1 VRGEV
6 RAGETGYAEID
17 VPRRRAISRSHTA
30 THLVHQTMRN
40 FLGESATQAGSLN
53 APGRLRFDFNTPN
66 AVPPSVL
73 QDVEQQINEV
83 LLQDLEVRA
92 FITSLEEARRIGAMA
107 LFGEKYGEQVRVVE
121 VGDYAR
127 ELCGGTHVAR
137 SE

>member
-1 VRGEV
+1 
-6 RAGETGYAEID
+6 
-17 VPRRRAISRSHTA
+17 
-30 THLVHQTMRN
+30 
-40 FLGESATQAGSLN
+40 GESATQAGSLN

-73 QDVEQQINEV
+73 QDVEQQINEL
-83 LLQDLEVRA
+83 LLQDLEGRG
-92 FITSLEEARRIGAMA
+92 FITSLEESRRLGAMA

-137 SE
+137 SAQLGMVKILSESSIGSGVRRVEALVGLDAFN